1 MNPKLIILVITIVL
15 NLNHVL
21 AFNIKQI
28 TNINGLTS
36 NAVLSLQQ
44 DKYGFIWMGTC
55 NGISIYDGK
64 QVYDW
69 NGWRKKNFNFSGY
82 VIEEI
87 LETKEGTIW
96 IQSNYG
102 LSKIEKNVH
111 NKDYPQFKGS
121 YIMVKNQQDDLFI
134 LASDNSIHAFDKK
147 SQSFYKLSINKPN
160 REDIVNLYVNEHFF
174 IIFLR
179 NEILYYQLEKDHSG
193 KYKLS
198 SETTREKTYINYGFG
213 ENNTIYWIDKDYNF
227 YEYSLDK
234 PVKNLICNLS
244 KTIGNKG
251 PISDIIR
258 VGDSF
263 FIAFKDNGV
272 IKISFHGYEKIT
284 VENLYIKSGVFKL
297 LKDRFQN
304 IVWIATDGQGVYMYS
319 QDEYSIIQTTYNDMN
334 INIRTPIRA
343 IFWDNEKTLWLGTK
357 GSGIIKI
364 KNYNPNIQ
372 NPIPN
377 IDILNNENK
386 ELNNNSIYAFAES
399 KHPIFWIGHDKGV
412 SYYSYYE
419 KKIKPVSTS
428 ENINYIHSIYE
439 ESDSVLWLASVGT
452 GIIRA
457 KVSWNHER
465 PHIDNLKRYT
475 IDNGNFSSNF
485 FFTLFAD
492 KNKILFGNRGYGLF
506 TIEED
511 TLSSIK
517 LKNKYEIKT
526 VNDIYSIYHNNGEIW
541 LGTGAGLIHK
551 KDNIETLYNQDCGF
565 INSIIHALIHD
576 DKNIWIST
584 NKGIIRFNTVNKEI
598 RNYGIPSGLKIIEY
612 SDGAAFKT
620 SNTMFFG
627 GINGFISITKNKN
640 FIKTTKKYTPHINFM
655 DIRIY
660 DNNSSIIDIR
670 GYSENSFIS
679 LKDYQNNFTISYI
692 ALDYINTDNYTY
704 QYRIN
709 NGNWID
715 NGFNNTISFSQMRYG
730 MHKIDVR
737 YKDQSNRELSSISS
751 LYINIKAPWYLSTLA
766 IIFYS
771 LFAVAIIVFIIWRF
785 ILKQKRKR
793 QLELY
798 RIEQNHKEELY
809 EEKLRFFTN
818 ITHEFCTPLSLI
830 YGPCERL
837 LKNDNS
843 EFVHKY
849 VTMIKNNAER
859 LNALIQEIIDF
870 RRLETGHQETYI
882 SEINI
887 SEVCNSI
894 INSFSEIAEQNH
906 INVENKIDKNIIWNT
921 DKNCLI
927 KILNNLISNAF
938 KYTYTDGVIKITVET
953 KNNHLYISVYNSGKG
968 IKQEDIPFIFDRYK
982 ILDNVETS
990 KISNFTTRNGL
1001 GLAVCNSMI
1010 KLLNGNIDI
1019 KSKYG
1024 EYAEFIVILPELE
1037 LSKDE
1042 NKHSE
1047 FIKPNKISIELDN
1060 NKSTFDK
1067 QSIICQSIMIV
1078 DDNNEILNLLKDSLS
1093 EYYNIVT
1100 ATNAKEALLMIKD
1113 NVPLLIITDVMMP
1126 GMNGF
1131 ELTKQIKQNKHTMS
1145 IPVVIL
1151 SAKNSN
1157 QEKILGL
1164 NSGAD
1169 AYISKPFDLN
1179 YLTAI
1184 VNSLIDNRN
1193 KIKDYFNTS
1202 ACAYNFANGH
1212 LVKSEDKEFIIK
1224 ITEYI
1229 ESNID
1234 SEELSVEELAEHMQI
1249 SVRSLYRKFKDM
1261 DMASPKDYI
1270 KEYRINMAAKL
1281 LRTTSLTIQEI
1292 IYKTGFVN
1300 RSHFYREF
1308 SKHFQMTPKSYR
1320 ESLNKKSEI

>member
-1 MNPKLIILVITIVL
+1 
-15 NLNHVL
+15 
-21 AFNIKQI
+21 
-28 TNINGLTS
+28 
-36 NAVLSLQQ
+36 
-44 DKYGFIWMGTC
+44 
-55 NGISIYDGK
+55 
-64 QVYDW
+64 
-69 NGWRKKNFNFSGY
+69 
-82 VIEEI
+82 
-87 LETKEGTIW
+87 
-96 IQSNYG
+96 
-102 LSKIEKNVH
+102 
-111 NKDYPQFKGS
+111 
-121 YIMVKNQQDDLFI
+121 MVKNQQDDLFI
-134 LASDNSIHAFDKK
+134 LASDNTIHAFDKN
-147 SQSFYKLSINKPN
+147 SQSFYKLSINN
-160 REDIVNLYVNEHFF
+160 LNIEDIVNLYVNERFL

-179 NEILYYQLEKDHSG
+179 NEILYYQLEKDYSG
-193 KYKLS
+193 KYILS
-198 SETTREKTYINYGFG
+198 KETAREKTYIHYGFG
-213 ENNTIYWIDKDYNF
+213 ENNEIYWIDEDYNF
-227 YEYSLDK
+227 YEYNLDK

-263 FIAFKDNGV
+263 FIAFKENGA
-272 IKISFHGYEKIT
+272 IKISFYGYNKPT
-284 VENLYIKSGVFKL
+284 VENLYINSGVFKL

-319 QDEYSIIQTTYNDMN
+319 QDEYSIKQTTYHDMN
-334 INIRTPIRA
+334 INIGTPVRS

-372 NPIPN
+372 NSKLN
-377 IDILNNENK
+377 VSILNHKNK
-386 ELNNNSIYAFAES
+386 ELDNNSIYAFSKS
-399 KHPIFWIGHDKGV
+399 KHPIFWIGHDKGL
-412 SYYSYYE
+412 SYYSYHD

-457 KVSWNHER
+457 KISWNNER
-465 PHIDNLKRYT
+465 PYIHTLKRYT

-492 KNKILFGNRGYGLF
+492 KDKIWFGNRGYGLF
-506 TIEED
+506 TIEKD
-511 TLSSIK
+511 TLSPIK

-526 VNDIYSIYHNNGEIW
+526 VNDIYSIYHNNEETW
-541 LGTGAGLIHK
+541 LGTGAGLIYK
-551 KDNIETLYNQDCGF
+551 NDNIEKIYNQDCGF
-565 INSIIHALIHD
+565 INSIIHALIND
-576 DKNIWIST
+576 DNDNIWIST
-584 NKGIIRFNTVNKEI
+584 NKGIIRFNTTNKEI
-598 RNYGIPSGLKIIEY
+598 RNYGITSGLKIIEY
-612 SDGAAFKT
+612 SDGASFKAD
-620 SNTMFFG
+620 NTIFFG
-627 GINGFISITKNKN
+627 GTNGFISITKNN
-640 FIKTTKKYTPHINFM
+640 HFIKTTKKYTPPINFM

-660 DNNSSIIDIR
+660 DNNSSTIDIR
-670 GYSENSFIS
+670 DYAEKSFVS

-704 QYRIN
+704 QYRLDD
-709 NGNWID
+709 GNWID

-730 MHKIDVR
+730 IHKLDVR
-737 YKDQSNRELSSISS
+737 YKDQSSRELSHISS
-751 LYINIKAPWYLSTLA
+751 LYINIEAPWYLSTPA
-766 IIFYS
+766 IVFYS
-771 LFAVAIIVFIIWRF
+771 LLAIAIIVLIIWRF
-785 ILKQKRKR
+785 ILKQKHKRKI
-793 QLELY
+793 ELY
-798 RIEQNHKEELY
+798 RIEQIHKEELY

-843 EFVHKY
+843 DFVRKY

-882 SEINI
+882 NEINI
-887 SEVCNSI
+887 SEVCNNI

-906 INVENKIDKNIIWNT
+906 INVENRIDKDIIWNT

-938 KYTYTDGVIKITVET
+938 KYTYTDGTIKITV
-953 KNNHLYISVYNSGKG
+953 KISNNNLYISVYNSGKG
-968 IKQEDIPFIFDRYK
+968 IKKEDIPFIFDRYK
-982 ILDNVETS
+982 ILDNVETP
-990 KISNFTTRNGL
+990 KVSNFTTRNGL

-1019 KSKYG
+1019 KSELGK
-1024 EYAEFIVILPELE
+1024 YAEFIVTLPELE

-1042 NKHSE
+1042 NKHAE
-1047 FIKPNKISIELDN
+1047 FVEQNKISIEPEN
-1060 NKSTFDK
+1060 NNHYTSDK
-1067 QSIICQSIMIV
+1067 TSILSQSILIV
-1078 DDNNEILNLLKDSLS
+1078 DDNNEILTLLKDSLS
-1093 EYYNIVT
+1093 EYYNIAT
-1100 ATNAKEALLMIKD
+1100 ATNAEEALTMIKD
-1113 NVPLLIITDVMMP
+1113 NAPLLIITDVMMP

-1169 AYISKPFDLN
+1169 AYISKPFDLS
-1179 YLTAI
+1179 YLTAT
-1184 VNSLIDNRN
+1184 VNSLINNRN
-1193 KIKDYFNTS
+1193 KMKDYFNTS

-1212 LVKSEDKEFIIK
+1212 LVKSEDKEFIVK

-1229 ESNID
+1229 ELNID

-1249 SVRSLYRKFKDM
+1249 SVRSLYRRFKDM
-1261 DMASPKDYI
+1261 DMDSPKDYI
-1270 KEYRINMAAKL
+1270 KECRINMAAKL

-1320 ESLNKKSEI
+1320 ESLNKKDCSSEI